1 MQQPT
6 YECSEHI
13 FACNPTLPHINYIT
27 IGKSLVKGSKKK
39 KHKFS
44 QKRAAKPRLVSVI
57 VLKVAKNDKNYT
69 KYTHTWQCKAKA

>member
-39 KHKFS
+39 S
-44 QKRAAKPRLVSVI
+44 TNLVKSALLNV
-57 VLKVAKNDKNYT
+57 D
-69 KYTHTWQCKAKA
+69 